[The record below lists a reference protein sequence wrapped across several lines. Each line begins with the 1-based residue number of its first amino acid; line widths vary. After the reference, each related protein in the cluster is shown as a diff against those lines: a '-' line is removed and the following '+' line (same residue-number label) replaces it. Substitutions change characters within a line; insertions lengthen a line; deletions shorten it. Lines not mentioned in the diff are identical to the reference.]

1 MADELLKRG
10 NDAYEAREYLM
21 AVHHF
26 SEVLKLIPSH
36 HTAYYN
42 RSAAL
47 VSLKRYTT
55 LPSSSFI
62 Q

>member
-1 MADELLKRG
+1 MADEHLKRG
-10 NDAYEAREYLM
+10 NEAYEAREYLM

-26 SEVLKLIPSH
+26 SEALKLVPSL

-47 VSLKRYTT
+47 VALRR
-55 LPSSSFI
+55 
-62 Q
+62 

>member
-1 MADELLKRG
+1 MADEHLKRG

-26 SEVLKLIPSH
+26 TEVLKLIPSH

-47 VSLKRYTT
+47 VALKRY
-55 LPSSSFI
+55 LGKR
-62 Q
+62 